1 MTVYAMCTPPRA
13 GLGNKLIAWA
23 RSLVYAQ
30 QHGLERIST
39 PFAQFSLG
47 PTLRGERDARLYAGQ
62 FCRDAEAISGVRA
75 MFFKARLARLAE
87 PATMSDPPAAA
98 SGIVEF
104 TSLEGNFTTLAGHNA
119 LIRQALL
126 RITRKPWL
134 PRDAL
139 PAIGIHVRRGDF
151 GQGNTV
157 GSATFGG
164 CVQTPLAWY
173 RDVLRG
179 LRQHVRADLGAFVV
193 SDGRDHELA
202 ELLNEPN
209 VSRVDRGCAIADLW
223 ALSQARVILG
233 SGGSTFTGWGSFLGG
248 APLALVPG
256 QSLEW
261 LGFHNHRD
269 AWRGNVD
276 PGNAP
281 EFATFCEAVKRAVA
295 AASL

>member
-13 GLGNKLIAWA
+13 GLGNKLIPWA
-23 RSLVYAQ
+23 RSVIYAK
-30 QHGLERIST
+30 QHGLQRISS

-47 PTLRGERDARLYAGQ
+47 PTLRGEKDARIYAGQ
-62 FCRDAEAISGVRA
+62 FDRDPEAISGLRA
-75 MFFKARLARLAE
+75 TFYKARLKRLAE
-87 PATMSDPPAAA
+87 PSELAAPPDGGT
-98 SGIVEF
+98 GIVDF
-104 TSLEGNFTTLAGHNA
+104 TSLDGIFATLADHNA
-119 LIRQALL
+119 LIRRALL
-126 RITRKPWL
+126 RITRRRWH

-139 PAIGIHVRRGDF
+139 PAVGIHVRRGDF
-151 GQGNTV
+151 GSGTTV

-179 LRQHVRADLGAFVV
+179 LRQSVNPDLGAFVV

-261 LGFHNHRD
+261 LGFHNHHD
-269 AWRGNVD
+269 TWRGNVD
-276 PGNAP
+276 PANAT
-281 EFATFCEAVKRAVA
+281 EFATFGDVVKRAVD
-295 AASL
+295 AASM

>member
-13 GLGNKLIAWA
+13 GLGNKLIPWA

-30 QHGLERIST
+30 QHRLQRISS

-47 PTLRGERDARLYAGQ
+47 PTLRGETDARLYAGQ
-62 FCRDAEAISGVRA
+62 FCRDPEAISGVRA
-75 MFFKARLARLAE
+75 MIYKARLPRLGE
-87 PATMSDPPAAA
+87 PAVVSDPPAAD

-104 TSLEGNFTTLAGHNA
+104 TSLEGNFATLAGHDA
-119 LIRQALL
+119 LIRRGLV
-126 RITRKPWL
+126 RITRKSWL
-134 PRDAL
+134 PHEAL
-139 PAIGIHVRRGDF
+139 PTIGIHVRRGDF
-151 GQGNTV
+151 GQGSTV

-164 CVQTPLAWY
+164 CVQTPLSWY
-173 RDVLRG
+173 RDMLRG
-179 LRQHVRADLGAFVV
+179 LRQQVDAELGAFVV

-202 ELLNEPN
+202 ELLNEPD
-209 VSRVDRGCAIADLW
+209 VLRVDRGCALADLW

-248 APLALVPG
+248 SPLALVPG

-269 AWRGNVD
+269 TWRGNVD
-276 PGNAP
+276 PACAR
-281 EFATFCEAVKRAVA
+281 EFAAFSDVVRRAA
-295 AASL
+295 DARRA

>member
-13 GLGNKLIAWA
+13 GLGNKLIPWA
-23 RSLVYAQ
+23 RSVIYAQ
-30 QHGLERIST
+30 QHSLQRISS

-47 PTLRGERDARLYAGQ
+47 PTLRREKDARIYAGQ
-62 FCRDAEAISGVRA
+62 FDHDPEAISGLQA
-75 MFFKARLARLAE
+75 TLYKARLKRLAE
-87 PATMSDPPAAA
+87 PSHLTVPPNTA
-98 SGIVEF
+98 SGIVDF
-104 TSLEGNFTTLAGHNA
+104 TSLEGNFATLSGHNA
-119 LIRQALL
+119 LVQRALL
-126 RITRKPWL
+126 RITRTPWR
-134 PRDAL
+134 PSGAL

-151 GQGNTV
+151 GTGNTV

-179 LRQHVRADLGAFVV
+179 IRQHVNPNLDAFVV

-223 ALSQARVILG
+223 TLSQARVILG

-276 PGNAP
+276 PANAP
-281 EFATFCEAVKRAVA
+281 EFAAFCEVVTRAVD
-295 AASL
+295 AAS